1 MRKHY
6 TVAGHGFIVDAE
18 ETLFPEMKQYEPFM
32 DEEDGNTLFTL
43 RVQKSVAPILYRE
56 LHRQEDEGTSIICG
70 ETPEGKTVL
79 EFQVSDEV
87 MGRLVCS
94 QDFTVGDVY

>member
-18 ETLFPEMKQYEPFM
+18 EALFTEMKQYEPFM
-32 DEEDGNTLFTL
+32 DEDEDGSTLFTL

-56 LHRQEDEGTSIICG
+56 LHRQEDEGTSII
-70 ETPEGKTVL
+70 
-79 EFQVSDEV
+79 
-87 MGRLVCS
+87 
-94 QDFTVGDVY
+94 